1 MALITKYV
9 REGQLYSHDNLKSIF
24 EFADKDEFFGDFIR
38 LLKKYRILKTVKGKK
53 NTNAEDES
61 LLDETDDDYVGVLDD
76 YSDLMYLFRSIR
88 KNPGVEDVAKQYLYY
103 LAYKYF
109 LDDIKIPFSD
119 VKNYF
124 LMPKETGIIEDVGY
138 VELELWNSVPSMPRL
153 VRVKKLPADLMYE
166 KYINDETLPLTD
178 LDK

>member
-1 MALITKYV
+1 MGADREPQNTFIPDFLSFYEDKSTKNYYYYI
-9 REGQLYSHDNLKSIF
+9 LDAKYYCP
-24 EFADKDEFFGDFIR
+24 EFN
-38 LLKKYRILKTVKGKK
+38 GK
-53 NTNAEDES
+53 
-61 LLDETDDDYVGVLDD
+61 
-76 YSDLMYLFRSIR
+76 SIR

-153 VRVKKLPADLMYE
+153 VRVKKLPAHSFERIYKWNKNM
-166 KYINDETLPLTD
+166 I
-178 LDK
+178 

>member
-1 MALITKYV
+1 M
-9 REGQLYSHDNLKSIF
+9 
-24 EFADKDEFFGDFIR
+24 
-38 LLKKYRILKTVKGKK
+38 
-53 NTNAEDES
+53 
-61 LLDETDDDYVGVLDD
+61 
-76 YSDLMYLFRSIR
+76 
-88 KNPGVEDVAKQYLYY
+88 DVAKQYLYY

-153 VRVKKLPADLMYE
+153 VRVKKLPADTMYE
-166 KYINDETLPLTD
+166 KYINDDTLPLTD
-178 LDK
+178 LD